1 MDDLATIRNQALSA
15 VEQAPDLGALDAV
28 RVAALGKKGS
38 VTGLMKT
45 LGTLAPEQ
53 RKEFGARVNQLKGE
67 IEAALEARKS
77 MLGASA
83 LAAKLVN
90 EKVDVTLPAR
100 PEGHGTLHPIGQV
113 MDELAAI
120 FGEMGFTWAE
130 GPDIEDDWHNF
141 TALNLPPRADGT
153 PMVLRTH
160 TSPVQARTMLDKG
173 VQKMLADGGSLRVIV
188 PGRTFR

>member
-1 MDDLATIRNQALSA
+1 MDDLSAIRNEALSA
-15 VEQAPDLGALDAV
+15 VEKAPDLGALDAV

-83 LAAKLVN
+83 LAARLAS
-90 EKVDVTLPAR
+90 EKVDVSLPAR
-100 PEGHGTLHPIGQV
+100 PEATSATGGTLH
-113 MDELAAI
+113 
-120 FGEMGFTWAE
+120 
-130 GPDIEDDWHNF
+130 
-141 TALNLPPRADGT
+141 
-153 PMVLRTH
+153 
-160 TSPVQARTMLDKG
+160 
-173 VQKMLADGGSLRVIV
+173 
-188 PGRTFR
+188 

>member
-1 MDDLATIRNQALSA
+1 MDDLSTIRSEALGA
-15 VEQAPDLGALDAV
+15 VEKAADLAALDAG

-45 LGTLAPEQ
+45 LGGLAPEQ

-67 IEAALEARKS
+67 IEAALDARKTA
-77 MLGASA
+77 LGASA
-83 LAAKLVN
+83 LAAKLAG

-100 PEGHGTLHPIGQV
+100 PEDQGTLHPIGHV

-120 FGEMGFTWAE
+120 FGEMGFSWAE

-141 TALNLPPRADGT
+141 TALNIPPDH
-153 PMVLRTH
+153 P
-160 TSPVQARTMLDKG
+160 ARQIPDTFHFPPL
-173 VQKMLADGGSLRVIV
+173 IHV
-188 PGRTFR
+188 PPL